1 MGYRFMHKI
10 FISFAVGML
19 AIAPAMA
26 SDKTDVM
33 AVVHK
38 WGSTDADT
46 CADEVAIV
54 DSVPPYE
61 WHGSGACSK
70 WRNDY
75 DAFNKQAGATD
86 GHAVVGKARHIE
98 ITADHAYVVAPVTYF
113 FKQGEKEM
121 QEQATGTFVLV
132 KSASGWHI
140 TGWTYSP

>member
-1 MGYRFMHKI
+1 MRKI
-10 FISFAVGML
+10 LISFALGMA
-19 AIAPAMA
+19 AIAPALA

-38 WGSTDADT
+38 WGTTESDT

-70 WRNDY
+70 WKDAY
-75 DAFNKQAGATD
+75 DAFSKQAGATD
-86 GHAVVGKARHIE
+86 GHSVVGKARHIE
-98 ITADHAYVVAPVTYF
+98 ITADHAYVVAPVTYL
-113 FKQGEKEM
+113 FKQGGKDV
-121 QEQATGTFVLV
+121 QEQATGTFVLE

-140 TGWTYSP
+140 TGWTYSVQ